1 MRIYEMSEADLP
13 TGRRHYK
20 TFSAFYIGGYG
31 FRIMEGDATNP
42 TPGNAYHP
50 LGFEHHDDDGYSSS
64 LTNAVQGTQLRCHRA
79 DQAWVS
85 KLLPNTY
92 YGAPQGGHGQGGL
105 KGHLP
110 IFLALMALSMPETY
124 VRTYLP
130 HMYSNGAWLPDA
142 WQTLGLNYGR
152 ADKRGVVVKVYS
164 VPIGDRRDRR
174 DRRTN
179 DEAIRCLEEGQG
191 QRYFY

>member
-13 TGRRHYK
+13 TGRKHYK
-20 TFSAFYIGGYG
+20 TFSAFYIGGHG

-85 KLLPNTY
+85 KLLPSTY

-105 KGHLP
+105 KGDLP

-142 WQTLGLNYGR
+142 WQTLGLNYG
-152 ADKRGVVVKVYS
+152 S
-164 VPIGDRRDRR
+164 
-174 DRRTN
+174 T
-179 DEAIRCLEEGQG
+179 
-191 QRYFY
+191 